1 MESAISTIQKVVSE
15 GLENSMSYSN
25 YESLV
30 KELYQKGESTTKG
43 GDESLLEYT
52 KLNIS
57 RMKRLGKTTK
67 LEAEVIEKVSSL
79 KKTITWLV
87 LSEGWC
93 GDAAQNLPIINA
105 IAEQNDNIELRIVL
119 RDENPELMQ
128 AFLTNGNMAIPK
140 LIQIENDEVSNTWGP
155 RPSIATQMVVDYK
168 AKHGSLTAEFKTELQ
183 LWYNKDKGQNTI
195 EDILKMLNL

>member
-1 MESAISTIQKVVSE
+1 MEAMTDNTYITKGIES
-15 GLENSMSYSN
+15 SMSYAA

-30 KELYQKGESTTKG
+30 KDLYEKGLSTTKG
-43 GDESLLEYT
+43 GPDSLLEYT

-67 LEAEVIEKVSSL
+67 LSAEVIAKM
-79 KKTITWLV
+79 KTINRPITWLV

-93 GDAAQNLPIINA
+93 GDAAQNLPVINA
-105 IAEQNDNIELRIVL
+105 LAEQNDQIDLKIVL

-140 LIQIENDEVSNTWGP
+140 LIQIENDEVTNTWGP
-155 RPSIATQMVVDYK
+155 RPAVAAKMVIDYK
-168 AKHGSLTAEFKTELQ
+168 AAHGALTPEFKTDLQ
-183 LWYNKDKGQNTI
+183 VWYNQDKGVNTI
-195 EDILKMLNL
+195 ADILKLLNL